1 MRKLF
6 TIMLCVL
13 LTASVFSQAPQKM
26 SYQSVIRNNSDQ
38 LVTNQTVGMQISIL
52 QGSASGTVVYSE
64 IQTPMTNSSGLVSI
78 EIGGGAG
85 FDAIDWANGPYFI
98 KTETDPT
105 GSTSYTITGIS
116 QLLSVPYAL
125 YASNFNIIKN
135 GRPWDFYVAD
145 NGNLMALPKIT
156 VEYPYGAVPTVTDH
170 DGNVYNTVKIGT
182 QVWMAE
188 NLKTTKYN
196 DNTAIPLVTDN
207 SEWISLTTPAYCWYD
222 NDISNK
228 TTYGALYNWYTV
240 NTGKLCPTG
249 WHVPSD
255 EEWTILTNYL
265 GSMAG
270 GRMRET
276 GTTHWKSPNTD
287 APNDSKFT
295 ALPGGSRRYDGS
307 FYYIGDGGYW
317 WSATEDDAADAW
329 YLNMEINSFSTF
341 YGSYYY
347 KYYGISVRCL
357 RD

>member
-6 TIMLCVL
+6 TIMLGVL
-13 LTASVFSQAPQKM
+13 LTASVFSQSPQKM

-64 IQTPMTNSSGLVSI
+64 TQTPTTNSSGLVSI

-105 GSTSYTITGIS
+105 GGTSYTITGIS

-207 SEWISLTTPAYCWYD
+207 SEWRSLTTPAYCWYD

-270 GRMRET
+270 GRMKET
-276 GTTHWKSPNTD
+276 GTTHWRSPNSD

-295 ALPGGSRRYDGS
+295 ALPAGWRLLGGTFLS
-307 FYYIGDGGYW
+307 IGDFGYW
-317 WSATEDDAADAW
+317 WSATESANDNAYIRSMYSSDGGVK
-329 YLNMEINSFSTF
+329 NSSTSSKMN
-341 YGSYYY
+341 GL
-347 KYYGISVRCL
+347 SVRCL

>member
-135 GRPWDFYVAD
+135 GQPWDFYVAD

-196 DNTAIPLVTDN
+196 DNTAIPLVTDY
-207 SEWISLTTPAYCWYD
+207 SEWRSLTTPAYCWYD

-276 GTTHWKSPNTD
+276 GTTHWNSPNTD
-287 APNDSKFT
+287 ATNDSKFT
-295 ALPGGSRRYDGS
+295 ALPGGDRSNNGTFGS
-307 FYYIGDGGYW
+307 IGFDGYW
-317 WSATEDDAADAW
+317 WSATESNAAYAW
-329 YLNMEINSFSTF
+329 DRLMDF
-341 YGSYYY
+341 YVSNVSRYDVNKEVGF
-347 KYYGISVRCL
+347 SVRCVS
-357 RD
+357 D